1 VKILVIGSGG
11 REHALAFKIKQ
22 SPHVSEVFVAPGN
35 GGMETEFTCVPIK
48 TTDFKA
54 LIDFV
59 KSKKIDLTVVG
70 PEEPLVKGIVDQF
83 ESEGLAIFGPNQMAS
98 QFEGSKDFT
107 KSFLSRHGIAS
118 APYQTFQDK
127 ELNEAYHHVG
137 DYGYPVVIKADGLA
151 AGKGV
156 IIAQNEDEAKQAIKE
171 MMTDKVFG
179 QAGSRVVIEKFLK
192 GYEASILCF
201 VDGETILPM
210 QPAQDYKKAYDGDLG
225 LNTGGM
231 GTYSPSEYIAL
242 DMMNRIQNEILDPFI
257 KGIKSD
263 GIHFKGILFVGL
275 MIDGDDIYVLEYN
288 VRLGD
293 PETEVT
299 LPRLKNDIVDVM
311 EAVLLE
317 KLSEVTLTWTDQHA
331 VCVIMASGGYPEKYE
346 KGKPITGLERIENAK
361 IYHCGT
367 ALKSGALVTNGGRVL
382 GVTALSD
389 TLDEARL
396 LAYKA
401 VEKIN
406 FDGAQYRNDIGLI
419 VE

>member
-1 VKILVIGSGG
+1 
-11 REHALAFKIKQ
+11 
-22 SPHVSEVFVAPGN
+22 
-35 GGMETEFTCVPIK
+35 
-48 TTDFKA
+48 
-54 LIDFV
+54 
-59 KSKKIDLTVVG
+59 
-70 PEEPLVKGIVDQF
+70 
-83 ESEGLAIFGPNQMAS
+83 MAS
-98 QFEGSKDFT
+98 QYEGSTDFT